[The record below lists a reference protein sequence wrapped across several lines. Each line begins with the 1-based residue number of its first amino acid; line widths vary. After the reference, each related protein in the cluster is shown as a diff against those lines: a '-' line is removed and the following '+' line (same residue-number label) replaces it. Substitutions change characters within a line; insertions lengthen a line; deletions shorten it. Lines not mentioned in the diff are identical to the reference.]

1 MKFSEFYLCFH
12 NRNEIWHS
20 FSRAPIRN
28 FLWCYYRYLITSL
41 TLEKC
46 KKNNAVFFKLFWYKA
61 FVHCKLKLLNFL
73 VDSVLIFCIPY
84 FSQETLVC
92 YHNPC
97 HHGGTCVE
105 NPLAPCVCPN
115 GYIGPHCE
123 GNILGQ
129 MLLWSNTKDPKVNK
143 ILYPIHLCLLTGAYA
158 YKIAR
163 YSWIS
168 IIRTRWDFS
177 NK

>member
-1 MKFSEFYLCFH
+1 MKFLEFYLRFH

-28 FLWCYYRYLITSL
+28 FPWCYYRPLITSL
-41 TLEKC
+41 ILEKC
-46 KKNNAVFFKLFWYKA
+46 KKIMQYSLNYSGVR
-61 FVHCKLKLLNFL
+61 LLSTETKILNIL
-73 VDSVLIFCIPY
+73 VDSVFIFCILY
-84 FSQETLVC
+84 VSQETLVC

-129 MLLWSNTKDPKVNK
+129 VLL
-143 ILYPIHLCLLTGAYA
+143 
-158 YKIAR
+158 
-163 YSWIS
+163 
-168 IIRTRWDFS
+168 
-177 NK
+177 